1 MFICMK
7 EIVQF
12 KEDIKKLSKKHHQ
25 TLVIQLEILYANQ
38 LLMPLE
44 LLDITM
50 QVL

>member
-1 MFICMK
+1 MK
-7 EIVQF
+7 EIVQY

-25 TLVIQLEILYANQ
+25 ILVIQLEILYANQ
-38 LLMPLE
+38 LLMPLK